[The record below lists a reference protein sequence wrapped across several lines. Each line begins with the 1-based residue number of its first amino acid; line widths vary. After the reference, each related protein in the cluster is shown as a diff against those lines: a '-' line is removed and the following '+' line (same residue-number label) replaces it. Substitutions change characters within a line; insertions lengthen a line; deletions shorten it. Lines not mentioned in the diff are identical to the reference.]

1 MIRPALASDL
11 DAMAAIAQQ
20 CFGPSAWHRS
30 QFVLDEPETSQR
42 WTLVATPDPNTA
54 TTADTAGVCV
64 GYLVMALALDEAE
77 LQALAVAHPWRNQG
91 IGAALLTAGLT
102 TALQRGAERVFLEV
116 RAGNLAAQRFYQR
129 FQFLE
134 FARRPHYY
142 HEPDET
148 AVLMRWRWTGGS
160 GL

>member
-1 MIRPALASDL
+1 
-11 DAMAAIAQQ
+11 MAAIAQQ
-20 CFGPSAWHRS
+20 CFGHSAWRRS

-42 WTLVATPDPNTA
+42 WTLVATPAASNTGESSS
-54 TTADTAGVCV
+54 DTPGACI

-77 LQALAVAHPWRNQG
+77 LQALAVAPPWHHRG
-91 IGAALLTAGLT
+91 VGTALLTAGLT
-102 TALQRGAERVFLEV
+102 TTLQRGAERVFLEV

-148 AVLMRWRWTGGS
+148 AVLMRWQWTGGS